1 MTGHILRRAAAMAVV
16 LLIVLTLVFFLM
28 RMAPGSPAYLIVGAD
43 ATEAEIAQVERELGL
58 DQPLLVQ
65 YGTELGRIL
74 TGDLGDSIFTG
85 DPVVHELMLRL
96 PVTLELTAVS
106 LAFWIPLA
114 LLAGRFAAAHRDT
127 AADAAVRVAGNL
139 SIAVP
144 SFWLGALLI
153 LLFGLYLP
161 GVLPSSGWVGF
172 GTDPLGHLRA
182 LVLPAFVLGLGTFG
196 VTAST
201 LRVSMLESVRTDYVR
216 FGHAM
221 GLSERRINHSLAFRN
236 SLLPTTAVVG
246 QLVGVMLSGSVLI
259 ENLFNL
265 PGMGRLLVDGIRRQ
279 DYPLA
284 VGATLALAVFF
295 LLANLIVDIL
305 YAALNPRVRQKFA
318 GAR

>member
-1 MTGHILRRAAAMAVV
+1 MAGHVLRRAAAMAVV

-58 DQPLLVQ
+58 DRPLFVQ
-65 YGTELGRIL
+65 YAAELGRIL

-85 DPVVHELMLRL
+85 EPVVDELMLRL

-114 LLAGRFAAAHRDT
+114 LLAGRFAAARRDT
-127 AADAAVRVAGNL
+127 AADAAVRVIGNL

-172 GTDPLGHLRA
+172 GEDPLGHLRA

-201 LRVSMLESVRTDYVR
+201 LRVSMLEAVRTDYVR

-221 GLSERRINHSLAFRN
+221 GLSERRIHHSLAFRN

-318 GAR
+318 GA

>member
-1 MTGHILRRAAAMAVV
+1 MAVV
-16 LLIVLTLVFFLM
+16 LWIVLTLVFFLM

-43 ATEAEIAQVERELGL
+43 ASPSEIAAVEKELGL
-58 DQPLLVQ
+58 DKPLMVQ
-65 YGTELGRIL
+65 YAAELGRIA
-74 TGDLGDSIFTG
+74 TGDLGNSIFTG
-85 DPVVHELMLRL
+85 DSVMHELMLRL
-96 PVTLELTAVS
+96 PITLELTMVS
-106 LAFWIPLA
+106 LLFWIPLA
-114 LLAGRFAAAHRDT
+114 LVAGRFAAARRDT
-127 AADAAVRVAGNL
+127 FFDAAVRVVGNL

-144 SFWLGALLI
+144 GFWLGALLI
-153 LLFGLYLP
+153 LLFGLYLEN
-161 GVLPSSGWVGF
+161 VLPSSGWVGLAE
-172 GTDPLGHLRA
+172 DPSGHLKA
-182 LVLPAFVLGLGTFG
+182 LILPAFVLGLGTFG
-196 VTAST
+196 VTSST

-221 GLSERRINHSLAFRN
+221 GLSERRINRSLAFRN

-265 PGMGRLLVDGIRRQ
+265 PGMGRLLVDAIRRQ

-284 VGATLALAVFF
+284 VGATISLAIFF

-318 GAR
+318 GAQA

>member
-1 MTGHILRRAAAMAVV
+1 MAAHVLRRATAMAVV

-43 ATEAEIAQVERELGL
+43 ASPAEIAHVERELGL
-58 DQPLLVQ
+58 DQPLMVQ
-65 YGTELGRIL
+65 YATELGRVL
-74 TGDLGDSIFTG
+74 TGDLGESIFTG
-85 DPVVHELMLRL
+85 DTVSHELLLRL
-96 PVTLELTAVS
+96 PITLELTLVS
-106 LAFWIPLA
+106 LLFWIPLA
-114 LLAGRFAAAHRDT
+114 LIAGRVAAARRDT
-127 AADAAVRVAGNL
+127 PVDAAVRIIGNL

-144 SFWLGALLI
+144 SFWLGALLV

-161 GVLPSSGWVGF
+161 GVLPSSGWVGIAE
-172 GTDPLGHLRA
+172 DPLGHLRS

-196 VTAST
+196 VTANT
-201 LRVSMLESVRTDYVR
+201 LRVSMIESVRTDYVR
-216 FGHAM
+216 FGRAM
-221 GLSERRINHSLAFRN
+221 GLPERRINRSLAFRN

-265 PGMGRLLVDGIRRQ
+265 PGMGRLLVDSIRRQ

-284 VGATLALAVFF
+284 VGATLSLAVFF

-318 GAR
+318 GA

>member
-1 MTGHILRRAAAMAVV
+1 MAGHILRRAAAMAVV

-43 ATEAEIAQVERELGL
+43 ASEAEIAHVERELGL
-58 DQPLLVQ
+58 HEPLLVQ
-65 YGTELGRIL
+65 YLTELGRLL

-85 DPVVHELMLRL
+85 DPVAHELLLRL
-96 PVTLELTAVS
+96 PITLELTLVS
-106 LAFWIPLA
+106 LVFWIPLA
-114 LLAGRFAAAHRDT
+114 LLAGRLAAARRDT
-127 AADAAVRVAGNL
+127 PVDAGVRMLANL
-139 SIAVP
+139 SIAIP

-161 GVLPSSGWVGF
+161 GVLPSSGWVGLAE
-172 GTDPLGHLRA
+172 DPLGHLKS
-182 LVLPAFVLGLGTFG
+182 LVLPALVLGLGTFG
-196 VTAST
+196 VTAGT

-265 PGMGRLLVDGIRRQ
+265 PGMGRLLVDAIRRQ

-305 YAALNPRVRQKFA
+305 YAVLNPRVRQKFA
-318 GAR
+318 GA